1 MHVVGTMNMLLLTA
15 GLVVVAIVALVMLG
29 FLFAS
34 EIKSAVTP

>member
-1 MHVVGTMNMLLLTA
+1 MSMLLLVA

-34 EIKSAVTP
+34 EINSLVTP